1 MVNNLARLVI
11 ESGAFKTGTFTLA
24 SGQTSDHYV
33 DMKLACADP
42 ALLNTL
48 AQHGSMYAI
57 GHEALAGTALGGVP
71 FAVALGLETG
81 RSTFLVRSQSK
92 EHGTQSRVEGP
103 VRGDERVL
111 LVEDVVTT
119 GGSLMDAV
127 NAVRETG
134 CTVEHAITIV
144 DREEGARELLRDEGV
159 ALHALITLTELRNQ
173 AHKGENE

>member
-1 MVNNLARLVI
+1 MTLARLIV
-11 ESGAFKTGTFTLA
+11 ESGAFKTGTFTLS
-24 SGQTSDHYV
+24 SGETSDYYV

-57 GHEALAGTALGGVP
+57 GHDALAGTALGGVP

-81 RSTFLVRSQSK
+81 RPTFLVRSSSK
-92 EHGTQSRVEGP
+92 EHGTRSRIEGP
-103 VRGDERVL
+103 VKGEERVL

-119 GGSLMDAV
+119 GGSLLDAV
-127 NAVRETG
+127 QAVQETG

-144 DREEGARELLRDEGV
+144 DREQGAQDLLRENDV
-159 ALHALITLTELRNQ
+159 ALHALVTLTELREH
-173 AHKGENE
+173 ARTGEKG

>member
-1 MVNNLARLVI
+1 MVNLARLIV

-24 SGQTSDHYV
+24 SGETSDYYV

-48 AQHGSMYAI
+48 AQHGALYAI
-57 GHEALAGTALGGVP
+57 GHDALAGTALGGVP

-81 RSTFLVRSQSK
+81 RSTFLVRGKSK

-103 VRGDERVL
+103 VDGTERVL

-119 GGSLMDAV
+119 GGSLLDAV
-127 NAVRETG
+127 DAVREMG

-144 DREEGARELLRDEGV
+144 DRQQGARELLRENDV
-159 ALHALITLTELRNQ
+159 ALHALITLTELRDHARTGDEQ
-173 AHKGENE
+173 